1 MAESNADPI
10 PKELAEAFAHAVLGF
25 ELWHPQHEGQQI
37 SISGRGYHSIDA
49 VCGLVDKFTDPLP
62 KHVLEKLRSYMHD
75 QPHGDLIAELLK
87 CPTYAT
93 GAVCLRRLATID
105 LRHGAVEAGQP

>member
-62 KHVLEKLRSYMHD
+62 KQRFGKITLIHARS
-75 QPHGDLIAELLK
+75 AS
-87 CPTYAT
+87 
-93 GAVCLRRLATID
+93 RRFD
-105 LRHGAVEAGQP
+105 S